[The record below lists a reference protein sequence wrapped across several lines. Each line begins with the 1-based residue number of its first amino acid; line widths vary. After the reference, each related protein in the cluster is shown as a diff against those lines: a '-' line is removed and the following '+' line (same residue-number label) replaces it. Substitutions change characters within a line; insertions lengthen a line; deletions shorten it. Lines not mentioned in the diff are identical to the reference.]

1 VGFHHLDEFARVDS
15 AITRRSP
22 TERLLGTVTL
32 ALGAALLPLGAW
44 PQMVALGAVVLCLAV
59 VARIRAGPFLARLAP
74 PLAFLTLVSA
84 AVLVLAPGQAVASI
98 GPVRITDAGVLRFGS
113 AAGRGAI
120 ALGAAVVLVSTTS
133 FPEIVRALRRL
144 HLPEIVTTSLALAY
158 RFLYILS
165 DEVIRLRRAAR
176 SRNAG
181 DGSTS
186 RRRLM
191 VGIAAAALQRSF
203 ARSERV
209 HQAMLSRGY
218 TGEMPALTGRP
229 YTGRPLLE
237 IVGLAALVAGI
248 VGSAAL

>member
-1 VGFHHLDEFARVDS
+1 VGFHHLDEFAAVGS

-22 TERLLGTVTL
+22 AVRLLGTVAL

-44 PQMVALGAVVLCLAV
+44 PQMAALGALVATLAF
-59 VARIRAGPFLARLAP
+59 VARVRPGRFLARLAP
-74 PLAFLTLVSA
+74 PLAFLMLVSA
-84 AVLVLAPGQAVASI
+84 AVLVLAPGEVVARL
-98 GPVRITDAGVLRFGS
+98 GPLRITDAGLLRFGS

-144 HLPEIVTTSLALAY
+144 RLPEIVTTSLGLAY
-158 RFLYILS
+158 RYLYILN
-165 DEVIRLRRAAR
+165 DEVSRLRRAAR

-181 DGSTS
+181 EGAASG
-186 RRRLM
+186 RRLM

-218 TGEMPALTGRP
+218 TGAMPALAGRP
-229 YTGRPLLE
+229 YAGRPVVEL
-237 IVGLAALVAGI
+237 GALAALVAAI
-248 VGSAAL
+248 VGSATL

>member
-1 VGFHHLDEFARVDS
+1 MGFHHLDEFAGVDS

-22 TERLLGTVTL
+22 TVRLLGTVTL
-32 ALGAALLPLGAW
+32 ALGAALLPMGAW
-44 PQMVALGAVVLCLAV
+44 LQLATLGAVVLSLAAA
-59 VARIRAGPFLARLAP
+59 ARIRPGPFLARLAP
-74 PLAFLTLVSA
+74 PLAFVTLVSA
-84 AVLVLAPGQAVASI
+84 AVLVLAPGNAVASI

-113 AAGRGAI
+113 AAARGAI
-120 ALGAAVVLVSTTS
+120 ALAAAVVLVSTTS

-144 HLPEIVTTSLALAY
+144 RLPDIVTTSLALAY

-165 DEVIRLRRAAR
+165 DEVTRLRRAAR

-181 DGSTS
+181 EGSAS

-191 VGIAAAALQRSF
+191 AGIAAAALQRSF

-218 TGEMPALTGRP
+218 MGEMPALAGRQ
-229 YTGRPLLE
+229 YAGRPLLE
-237 IVGLAALVAGI
+237 LGGLAALVAVI